1 MAQTVVGIFKNSTE
15 AYNAKLYLVSQGFS
29 DDRVDIS
36 SGSSSDTSESSSQQG
51 HDDDWGDRISNFFSN
66 LFGNEAESSKY
77 TRAASTGA
85 VVTVHAQSSEEA
97 EKAAD
102 ILDDY
107 GAIDVDEYAADSGF
121 TSEDQRTNTAA
132 KEVDR
137 MGSFNSGR
145 AGITDHN
152 QTASGTSQP
161 AGNIHANTDKEKPGE
176 EKAIP
181 VRNENVQPEI
191 TKTTD
196 GVQRMRSRIVD
207 RPVEE
212 AVRLKE
218 IYVYKERTVINPDSP
233 EEEVISFTERTIIV
247 SDTGEAQI
255 TDTHSRDEDKKLFE
269 EVDQKKEA
277 MQENMRERRSETEDF
292 NKPGAK
298 SEGDISKEVD
308 RDHLRDEIHRQR
320 PGII

>member
-29 DDRVDIS
+29 DDRIDIS
-36 SGSSSDTSESSSQQG
+36 SRTSSDTSDASRKE
-51 HDDDWGDRISNFFSN
+51 HEDDWGDRISNFFSN

-85 VVTVHAQSSEEA
+85 VVTVHAQSSEQA

-121 TSEDQRTNTAA
+121 SSNDQRTDTAA

-137 MGSFNSGR
+137 MGGFNSGR
-145 AGITDHN
+145 AGINDNT
-152 QTASGTSQP
+152 QTASGTTQP
-161 AGNIHANTDKEKPGE
+161 AGNIPADSDKEKSGIT
-176 EKAIP
+176 AIP
-181 VRNENVQPEI
+181 LTNKNVQPE
-191 TKTTD
+191 TRETTG

-207 RPVEE
+207 RPVDE

-218 IYVYKERTVINPDSP
+218 VYVYVERTVINPDSP
-233 EEEVISFTERTIIV
+233 EEEVTSFSERTIIV

-255 TDTHSRDEDKKLFE
+255 TDTQTRDEGKKMFE

-277 MQENMRERRSETEDF
+277 MQENLRETRSDTEDLD
-292 NKPGAK
+292 KAGAK
-298 SEGDISKEVD
+298 SEGDIIKEVD